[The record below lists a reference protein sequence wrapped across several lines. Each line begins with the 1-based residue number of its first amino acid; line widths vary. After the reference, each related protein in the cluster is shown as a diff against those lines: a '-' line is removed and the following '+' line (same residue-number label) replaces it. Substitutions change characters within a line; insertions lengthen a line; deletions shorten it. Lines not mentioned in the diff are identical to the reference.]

1 MVNYTKVKMND
12 KKQELYQITWKQDYP
27 NWGVSLDELDE
38 LMLQSSDM
46 TEAKEV
52 INRIKGM

>member
-1 MVNYTKVKMND
+1 MND